1 MRTFEGIRVID
12 FTQAIAG
19 PFATY
24 QMALMGADVIK
35 VEQPGI
41 GDQGRQMYP
50 LDAALRA
57 SGYSAIYLSANAG
70 KRSMTLDLKHPD
82 AAEVVFRLVRDA
94 DVVVENFKAGTM
106 DRMGFGWPALRA
118 ENPNLIYCSVTG
130 FGQTGPRSQ
139 SAAYD
144 PTVQA
149 LSGMMAVN
157 GTPETGPM
165 RVGAIVIDIA
175 SSIMAAFAIAG
186 ALFKRER
193 SGEGG
198 FIDLS
203 MQDVGASM
211 VSPNL
216 LQTAF
221 GFEPTLM
228 GSRSLSGNPV
238 ADTHPTREG
247 VLLLMPAIEAQ
258 TAKVWGVVG
267 RPEMGDD
274 PRFATLEARVEHEDE
289 CLALL
294 HAALA
299 EDTAVSWEKRFAA
312 AGVPAAAVSGLADVL
327 KDPQLAHRGTLG
339 ETASPADGRALPYT
353 NTPFKLSGEETGV
366 DRAPP
371 EVGAETDEILQEIGY
386 GPAEIEDLRRRA
398 LL

>member
-24 QMALMGADVIK
+24 QMALMGADVVKI
-35 VEQPGI
+35 EQPGI

-50 LDAALRA
+50 LDAGLRDA
-57 SGYSAIYLSANAG
+57 GYSAIYLSANAG

-82 AAEVVFRLVRDA
+82 AAEVVRKLVRDA

-106 DRMGFGWPALRA
+106 DRMGFGWSALRA

-157 GTPETGPM
+157 GTAETGPM

-175 SSIMAAFAIAG
+175 SSITAAFAIAG

-193 SGEGG
+193 SGEGAY
-198 FIDLS
+198 IDLS

-221 GFEPTLM
+221 GFEPSLM

-274 PRFATLEARVEHEDE
+274 ARFATLEARIEHQAE

-294 HAALA
+294 HAALS
-299 EDTAVSWEKRFAA
+299 EDTAANWEKRFAA
-312 AGVPAAAVSGLADVL
+312 AGVPAAAVLGLTDVL
-327 KDPQLAHRGTLG
+327 KDPQLAHRASIG
-339 ETASPADGRALPYT
+339 ETESPADGRALPYT
-353 NTPFKLSGEETGV
+353 NSPFKVSGEETGV
-366 DRAPP
+366 DRPP
-371 EVGAETDEILQEIGY
+371 PRVGADTDAILQEIGY
-386 GPAEIEDLRRRA
+386 DTAGIEDLRRREIV
-398 LL
+398 